1 LANCATAFIE
11 KHGPHIQK
19 REQKM
24 KETTAD
30 NALLEGPSKNLL
42 V

>member
-1 LANCATAFIE
+1 VLE
-11 KHGPHIQK
+11 LLLKKHGPHIQK

-30 NALLEGPSKNLL
+30 YALLLEGSSKNLL